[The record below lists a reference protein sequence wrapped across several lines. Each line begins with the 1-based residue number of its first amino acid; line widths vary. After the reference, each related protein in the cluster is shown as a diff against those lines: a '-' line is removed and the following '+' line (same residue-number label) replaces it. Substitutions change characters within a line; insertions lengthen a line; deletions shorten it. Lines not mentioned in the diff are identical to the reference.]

1 MSQEAISSQRRRRA
15 TTKGSITRNRLKDL
29 SEQVTEGSPSEVIS
43 HAKLL
48 LNKLET
54 LDTDFKKCHFALIEL
69 IEEPG
74 VLDQEQ
80 KTLDEHDDEVAVLA
94 KYPIISTSLNSLTY
108 WHRPLRHQLPSKQR
122 DQAELD

>member
-1 MSQEAISSQRRRRA
+1 M
-15 TTKGSITRNRLKDL
+15 TKGSITRIRNRLKDL
-29 SEQVTEGSPSEVIS
+29 SKQVTEGSLSEVIG

-54 LDTDFKKCHFALIEL
+54 LDADFKKCHFALVEL

-80 KTLDEHDDEVAVLA
+80 KTLDKHYDEVAVLA
-94 KYPIISTSLNSLTY
+94 VALQQWITAHSPIASNG
-108 WHRPLRHQLPSKQR
+108 LRKAASH
-122 DQAELD
+122 